1 MSAAKY
7 PHITVELTDMD
18 SNVYALIGG
27 TTRAMRR
34 AGVSP
39 DEVDAFRDEALASE
53 SYDQVIQ
60 TIMRTVNVV

>member
-1 MSAAKY
+1 MTVPKF
-7 PHITVELTDMD
+7 PNVTVELTDMD
-18 SNVYALIGG
+18 SNVYALMGG

-34 AGVSP
+34 AGVAES
-39 DEVDAFRDEALASE
+39 DVDAFRDEAMASE